1 MQRFLQTKVSI
12 RIETNENG
20 QENPFSF
27 PFLFFFC
34 GNGIRFEKA
43 RIKNEIGLREART
56 KNEIDIIT

>member
-1 MQRFLQTKVSI
+1 MKMGRKILFRF
-12 RIETNENG
+12 R
-20 QENPFSF
+20 FC
-27 PFLFFFC
+27 FFFC